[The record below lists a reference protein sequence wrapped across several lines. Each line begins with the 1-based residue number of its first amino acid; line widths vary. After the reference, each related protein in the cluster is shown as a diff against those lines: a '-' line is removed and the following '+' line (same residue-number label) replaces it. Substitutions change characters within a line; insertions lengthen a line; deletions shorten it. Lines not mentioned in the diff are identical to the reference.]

1 MVTEFISTPT
11 RADTM
16 VSLRGEALTGK
27 ESSNGLMGV
36 STTASGKTDS
46 RMEKASWP
54 FLMAVDMRA
63 SGRKDVLEE
72 RCHLSFLRCGKALQ
86 RRGVDSPSENG
97 LNFKHLYESNCGGSF
112 LLKRLIFRYRRD
124 AKFQFIMI
132 QSTPEYSCG
141 NYNQINIVWCGKVRY
156 KFAVK
161 VVYRCHNI
169 LLLNCLDIQEPLFLY
184 FIHS

>member
-1 MVTEFISTPT
+1 
-11 RADTM
+11 
-16 VSLRGEALTGK
+16 
-27 ESSNGLMGV
+27 
-36 STTASGKTDS
+36 
-46 RMEKASWP
+46 
-54 FLMAVDMRA
+54 MRA

-132 QSTPEYSCG
+132 QSTPEYSCCSC
-141 NYNQINIVWCGKVRY
+141 IEIKIVWCGKVRY

-169 LLLNCLDIQEPLFLY
+169 LLLNCLDIQEPLSLY
-184 FIHS
+184 FTINKSVLINSIISIDILHKGANLFLKMEGVIDDEVQ